1 MQLLV
6 WFNLLWGYIMHK
18 INCGLLSVFIFL
30 ALPGCEKNKLPEANM
45 QASSGEI
52 DALANN
58 EKAIQ
63 KIEKQLNIKDGSY
76 CFNKKFK
83 QDITDVKLVFAGDII
98 TGVMN
103 WVPYQK
109 DSARGTLKGTKNQ
122 AGEFDLMYDYMI
134 EGNQQTE
141 TKRMKIENGKLLIKI
156 GALLDP
162 NNNGN
167 LVYKDVNQA
176 KYSEML
182 EPVDCN

>member
-1 MQLLV
+1 
-6 WFNLLWGYIMHK
+6 MHK

-30 ALPGCEKNKLPEANM
+30 ALLGCEKNKTPEANM

-52 DALANN
+52 DALANS

-63 KIEKQLNIKDGSY
+63 KIETQSTAQPNIPDGSY
-76 CFNKKFK
+76 CFLKKFN
-83 QDITDVKLVFAGDII
+83 QDVTDVKLVFAGDAI

-122 AGEFDLMYDYMI
+122 ASEFDLMYDYMI

-141 TKRMKIENGKLLIKI
+141 TKRMKMESGKLFIKT
-156 GALLDP
+156 GELSDP

>member
-1 MQLLV
+1 
-6 WFNLLWGYIMHK
+6 MHK
-18 INCGLLSVFIFL
+18 INYGLLSVFIFL
-30 ALPGCEKNKLPEANM
+30 ALPGCEKNKTPEANM

-52 DALANN
+52 DALANS

-63 KIEKQLNIKDGSY
+63 KIETQSTSQPNIPDGSY
-76 CFNKKFK
+76 CFNKKFN
-83 QDITDVKLVFAGDII
+83 QDNTDVKLVFTGDAI

-141 TKRMKIENGKLLIKI
+141 TKRMKIESGKLFIKT
-156 GALLDP
+156 GEPSDP

>member
-1 MQLLV
+1 
-6 WFNLLWGYIMHK
+6 MHK

-30 ALPGCEKNKLPEANM
+30 ALPGCEKNKTLEASM

-58 EKAIQ
+58 EKPIQ
-63 KIEKQLNIKDGSY
+63 KIETQPTAQPNIPDGSY
-76 CFNKKFK
+76 CFNKKFN
-83 QDITDVKLVFAGDII
+83 QDNTDVKLVFTGDAI

-103 WVPYQK
+103 WVPHQK
-109 DSARGTLKGTKNQ
+109 DSARGTLKGTKNPL
-122 AGEFDLMYDYMI
+122 GEFELMYDYMI

-141 TKRMKIENGKLLIKI
+141 TKRMKMEDGKLLIKI